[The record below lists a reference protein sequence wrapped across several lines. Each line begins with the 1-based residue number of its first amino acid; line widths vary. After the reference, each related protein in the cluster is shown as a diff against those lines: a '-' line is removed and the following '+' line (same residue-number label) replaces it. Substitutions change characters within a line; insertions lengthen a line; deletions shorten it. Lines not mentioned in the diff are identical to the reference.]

1 MYLSQIAKYICLK
14 LRIVFVSSCKMN
26 LSQIAKYICPFLP
39 FVSSDH
45 LINAGYTMDNRVT
58 HSQTKIPLI
67 DTAASLIL
75 AILATKD
82 KTSQFVD
89 VSQVVLFENSA
100 TYLCAQKGVIRNN
113 VMMTSG
119 ETVEYS
125 IVIDDRVI

>member
-1 MYLSQIAKYICLK
+1 MYFVKLQNLVVLDCKMYLSQIAKYICLK
-14 LRIVFVSSCKMN
+14 LRIVFVSSCKMY

-58 HSQTKIPLI
+58 HSQAKIPLI

-82 KTSQFVD
+82 QTSQFVD
-89 VSQVVLFENSA
+89 VSQVVFF
-100 TYLCAQKGVIRNN
+100 
-113 VMMTSG
+113 
-119 ETVEYS
+119 
-125 IVIDDRVI
+125 